1 MAVCYQSYHYLLLT
15 ITAVR
20 WLAQLAMQ
28 LVFYYLALPE
38 LCLSDYS
45 LLTK

>member
-1 MAVCYQSYHYLLLT
+1 MAVYYQTNRYLLLT

-28 LVFYYLALPE
+28 LVFYYLT
-38 LCLSDYS
+38 
-45 LLTK
+45 LTKWYNDTG